1 MRCHGPC
8 YSIVFDPRPS
18 LMIKGGPEDEAVLCT
33 SGKTYNIRSVT
44 LSNSVLLVSPSPH
57 DMDGSENQVVIQD
70 SLNELLELVPAV
82 PKLHRM
88 NVLLKEHEWE
98 EGHEEE
104 EEEGF
109 RAVSTGDKFYAYLA
123 RLIEIIPQGNAETIY
138 SRRCSGRASGQRAGD
153 SASTQGQAY
162 TYHRR

>member
-1 MRCHGPC
+1 VVQKTTQ
-8 YSIVFDPRPS
+8 Y
-18 LMIKGGPEDEAVLCT
+18 LCT
-33 SGKTYNIRSVT
+33 SDKTYNIRSVT

-57 DMDGSENQVVIQD
+57 IDGSENQVVIQD

-104 EEEGF
+104 EDESF
-109 RAVSTGDKFYAYLA
+109 RAVSTGD
-123 RLIEIIPQGNAETIY
+123 R
-138 SRRCSGRASGQRAGD
+138 S
-153 SASTQGQAY
+153 Y
-162 TYHRR
+162 THNGEA